1 MVVRGTYCYHCDI
14 MSRNA
19 FWILGA
25 LLVTAF
31 GVQFNQI
38 RNLKSEVAA
47 VRAELGGTALTVDPV
62 QPDRPALVANVSAAR
77 ADSAKAA
84 STESGT
90 SGIQMRLANLER
102 TVADFTKAADVL
114 MERGMIPPSEE
125 KLAELNQKF
134 FDPNTSDDERLKIL
148 GMLRRHNNIGDD
160 VALHGLSMMQTS
172 TNLNFKRAMLGSLNG
187 LTNAAL
193 KQPLFAMLQSEGSDD
208 IRAQLVNSL
217 RSFTDDPAIESKLW
231 DLALNDPN
239 KQVRDR
245 ARDAVTRGAPV
256 TPERLDRL
264 SQTAHNQ
271 NAPLDERL
279 LSFRALRLA
288 KSHTPEMVN
297 EFLAMAQN
305 TTDPVAKAKLLASFN
320 GLTDPQLMAPLV
332 TELGNMDPT
341 VRQKAVDALSSFP
354 DPRIEQW
361 LDHVL
366 KNDTDEGVKREAHAA
381 LEHIRRRTQ
390 PQTSVQLDR
399 ITRVP

>member
-1 MVVRGTYCYHCDI
+1 

-19 FWILGA
+19 FWILGG
-25 LLVTAF
+25 LVLVTVF

-38 RNLKSEVAA
+38 RHLKSEVEA
-47 VRAELGGTALTVDPV
+47 VRAELGGPAVTAPEADK
-62 QPDRPALVANVSAAR
+62 DGPAIIPNASAAAR
-77 ADSAKAA
+77 PNSAN
-84 STESGT
+84 SDGT
-90 SGIQMRLANLER
+90 AGIQMRLASLER
-102 TVADFTKAADVL
+102 AVADFTKAADVL
-114 MERGMIPPSEE
+114 MDRGMIPPSEE

-148 GMLRRHNNIGDD
+148 GMLRRHNNVGDD
-160 VALHGLSMMQTS
+160 VALHSLSMMQNS

-193 KQPLFAMLQSEGSDD
+193 KQPLFAMLQSETSDD
-208 IRAQLVNSL
+208 LRAQLVNSL

-256 TPERLDRL
+256 TPERIDRL
-264 SQTAHNQ
+264 SQTAHNE

-288 KSHTPEMVN
+288 KAHTPEMVN
-297 EFLAMAQN
+297 EFLALALN
-305 TTDPVAKAKLLASFN
+305 TTDPVAKAKLFGSFN

-332 TELGNMDPT
+332 TGLQDTDPV
-341 VRQKAVDALSSFP
+341 VRQNAVDALSSFP
-354 DPRIEQW
+354 DPRVEQW
-361 LDHVL
+361 IEHMI
-366 KNDTDEGVKREAHAA
+366 KNDPDPAVVREAHKAKNFFESQKVKNAA
-381 LEHIRRRTQ
+381 TQ
-390 PQTSVQLDR
+390 GTVLLQ
-399 ITRVP
+399 